1 MADDPLVPNP
11 MNAPKTP
18 EQIKSLVRSIVARKN
33 AHRKAQAEF
42 RVADAALADDRF
54 LDSEEI
60 SELRRALEIARGKME
75 NAAEAVETANA
86 RLRS

>member
-1 MADDPLVPNP
+1 

-18 EQIKSLVRSIVARKN
+18 EQIKSIIRSIVARKN
-33 AHRKAQAEF
+33 AARKAQAEL
-42 RVADAALADDRF
+42 RIADAALADDRF

-60 SELRRALEIARGKME
+60 SELRRALERAKVKYE
-75 NAAEAVETANA
+75 NAVEAVEIANA